1 MRADHRR
8 ALRYLASIV
17 VSMIGLAGLIAAE
30 AHPVGAQ
37 GQPDDKMLVWA
48 RLNDVRRANGLPP
61 LARNT
66 QLDQAAQRHSDDM
79 ADKGFVDETGS
90 DGSSPRQRIEATG
103 YARWPGVRIWAESIY
118 AGQSTFDEALDFLL
132 GDDGQRRTLL
142 SPRLRE
148 VGIGIAR
155 DSLRTYWTLTF
166 GAQPNLLPV
175 FINDDAPVTNERQV
189 AVLLTQEEAVPAGD
203 VNAIGRVLEIR
214 ISDRPDFAG
223 ADWQPWERL
232 IPFTLSGGSGT
243 KTIYVE
249 MRDGAGRTTI
259 ATDSIVYDPN
269 ARDVVRPMPP
279 GAIEAAAANDPLAQ
293 PTPEP
298 VITAEPIAPEP
309 TAAAIANPVA
319 VVVTL
324 APERPSAVTPA
335 QTPAQT
341 PAAAGA
347 EPGAVVVVLQ
357 PTATPTPAA
366 PPLTSIVVAT
376 PSAEDDVRQFE
387 AAPPGAPPADWIVP
401 VYLVAQGSVILLALT
416 ALLRRK

>member
-8 ALRYLASIV
+8 ALRRLVLIV

-37 GQPDDKMLVWA
+37 AQPQPDDKMLVWA
-48 RLNDVRRANGLPP
+48 RLNDARRANGLPP
-61 LARNT
+61 LARNA

-103 YARWPGVRIWAESIY
+103 YARWPSVRIWGESIY

-132 GDDGQRRTLL
+132 SDDDQRRTLL

-189 AVLLTQEEAVPAGD
+189 AVLLTQEEAVPNGD

-223 ADWQPWERL
+223 ANWQAWERL

-269 ARDVVRPMPP
+269 ARDIVRPMPP

-298 VITAEPIAPEP
+298 VITAEPITPEP
-309 TAAAIANPVA
+309 TAAPVANPVA
-319 VVVTL
+319 VITL
-324 APERPSAVTPA
+324 APERPSAA
-335 QTPAQT
+335 T
-341 PAAAGA
+341 PAAVGT

-366 PPLTSIVVAT
+366 SPLNSIVVAT
-376 PSAEDDVRQFE
+376 PSVEDDMQRFE

>member
-8 ALRYLASIV
+8 ALRRLVLIV
-17 VSMIGLAGLIAAE
+17 VSMIDLAGLIAAE

-37 GQPDDKMLVWA
+37 AQPQPDDKMLVWA
-48 RLNDVRRANGLPP
+48 RLNDARRANGLPP
-61 LARNT
+61 LARNA

-103 YARWPGVRIWAESIY
+103 YARWPSVRIWGESIY

-132 GDDGQRRTLL
+132 SDDDQRRTLL

-189 AVLLTQEEAVPAGD
+189 AVLLTQEEAVPNGD

-223 ADWQPWERL
+223 ANWQAWERL

-269 ARDVVRPMPP
+269 ARDIVRPMPP

-298 VITAEPIAPEP
+298 VITAEPITPEP
-309 TAAAIANPVA
+309 TAAPVANPVA
-319 VVVTL
+319 VITL
-324 APERPSAVTPA
+324 APERPSAA
-335 QTPAQT
+335 T
-341 PAAAGA
+341 PAAVGT

-357 PTATPTPAA
+357 PTATPTPATS
-366 PPLTSIVVAT
+366 PLNSIVVAT
-376 PSAEDDVRQFE
+376 PSVEDDMQRFE